1 MCQKG
6 SQVFK
11 QFYAV
16 MLTSAQMKSPRV
28 LQVYKMPPR
37 EDIVRQ
43 LVTEQVIGKMEPSP
57 HLYGD
62 KPEVHLVPVQIP
74 IDILY
79 G

>member
-1 MCQKG
+1 MCHKA
-6 SQVFK
+6 STVFK

-16 MLTSAQMKSPRV
+16 MLTSPQMKSPRV

-37 EDIVRQ
+37 EDVVRQ
-43 LVTEQVIGKMEPSP
+43 LISDNVIGKMEPSP

-62 KPEVHLVPVQIP
+62 KPEVHLVPVHIP

-79 G
+79 H

>member
-1 MCQKG
+1 MCQKAG
-6 SQVFK
+6 KVFK

-16 MLTSAQMKSPRV
+16 MLTSSQMKSPRV

-37 EDIVRQ
+37 EDVVRQ
-43 LVTEQVIGKMEPSP
+43 LINDNVIGKMEPSP

-62 KPEVHLVPVQIP
+62 KPEVHLVPVHIP

-79 G
+79 H